1 MLQLECA
8 NKKKEPPLFSCG
20 TKYGAENCRKCISL
34 CKLTIELKMFKP
46 YQFMGENKNKRGKQ

>member
-20 TKYGAENCRKCISL
+20 TKYGAEIVESALAYAN
-34 CKLTIELKMFKP
+34 
-46 YQFMGENKNKRGKQ
+46 